1 VGLRVA
7 NLGGFGGIS
16 YPTLALHG
24 QCHEVDLERVVF
36 FCEKIWSELFD
47 RVATTTSR
55 SQQI

>member
-36 FCEKIWSELFD
+36 FLRKDLE
-47 RVATTTSR
+47 RVV
-55 SQQI
+55 